1 MPTVKQPKKQDDV
14 SIQDLYKAVLG
25 LTKKLDKIVDSNTTG
40 SNSLKYVQEQKAN
53 TEAINKLTKRFELF
67 ARDGKVTDVKNEK
80 KALDAENKRLTVE
93 KKKQDIR
100 LKEEKAKQQKELFE
114 LKKKRELQLAKNDA
128 EMHQREIKEK
138 YSNRYKDTIAYKAG
152 ANIVGQK
159 SNTGSA
165 IALSMLTG
173 GLVNPVVAKALG
185 LDKLVTSTVKFA
197 GRTIGNGMAS
207 IGSGAKKTAMGTL
220 NAISGLGTG
229 ALDGLNQIRLGIGKT
244 ADERIK
250 TRRLKMVEGIKSE
263 SDNAVAKDKAENNPV
278 VKNQKTILTWLKG
291 RFGDAPQEVA
301 KEEEKKQSILGKLVD
316 MFGGLGGIVKGLGFA
331 ALPMLIKHLWPDF
344 VEKLNEKFTNFL
356 TDKGLSESTT
366 AGVSQLVKDALPG
379 ALFGLAS
386 GGFKGALIGAG
397 LSMAGNYLK
406 RKWDEFQGNAES
418 ETTPTTVGPFSADK
432 IESVLAGATI
442 GLVGGWKGAALG
454 AAIGFGADT
463 IFKTVND
470 WKKILTGEGEV
481 NNTLGDYFS
490 MGLTGALSALALP
503 GTISGKKML
512 MGAALGIAIPWMTKQ
527 IDSLRKMFTGGEG
540 GKADPSAI
548 GWGEVMLKGAITGGI
563 VASLIPGAGIKGLGI
578 GIILGAVGGVI
589 LKTIAKIKEWW
600 ENFNVA
606 DTAKD
611 IGDSA
616 LKTVLGDTIGGKAS
630 DMLGWSKSARESQKR
645 QEKLDKATEKRLA
658 NEARLRNTIKHIGE
672 SDYISIFGKGDENN
686 LTTSQRRILEE
697 YRKGFSW
704 KALGGQIDYE
714 TFDQTPIPENLG
726 YTPMPKNLSYTPI
739 PEQGAGGYGTVGMM
753 SNSKNDMLHGR
764 QVVGLKELSL
774 SGSVVSSNSKPYIA
788 EGNKE
793 SLQNLDKILNEWG
806 YEVVYTSAMGG
817 HRAGTGHWKGNKVD
831 LQLKKNGRPAHL
843 TPAQL
848 NVLRKAGYWGPGT
861 GALGWEPVSGQ
872 VGGGHYDL
880 YVANGSSS
888 GTVLASAGSLRLD
901 TQNMPTAAENQ
912 YVAMNSMNETAMASA
927 EANANSSGGILD
939 MLGNIGN
946 NISSG
951 FDSMSSGSNN
961 DGISVNGGAIGG
973 GMPNIAMNIP
983 NTNGGAGSSTGNVYA
998 FGDVA
1003 KTPIL
1008 YTL

>member
-1 MPTVKQPKKQDDV
+1 MPTVKEPKKQDDV

-40 SNSLKYVQEQKAN
+40 SNSLKYIQEQKAN
-53 TEAINKLTKRFELF
+53 TEAINKLTKKFESF
-67 ARDGKVTDVKNEK
+67 ARDGKVTNTKSEK
-80 KALDAENKRLTVE
+80 KALDTENKRLAVE

-114 LKKKRELQLAKNDA
+114 LKKKRELELAKHDA
-128 EMHQREIKEK
+128 EIHQREIKER
-138 YSNRYKDTIAYKAG
+138 YGNRYKDTTAYKVGADIAG
-152 ANIVGQK
+152 QS
-159 SNTGSA
+159 SNAGSA

-173 GLVNPVVAKALG
+173 GLVNPVIAKTLG

-207 IGSGAKKTAMGTL
+207 IGSGAKKTAIGTL
-220 NAISGLGTG
+220 DAISGLGTG
-229 ALDGLNQIRLGIGKT
+229 ALDGLNQMRLGIGKA
-244 ADERIK
+244 ADEHIK
-250 TRRLKMVEGIKSE
+250 TRRLKIVEGIKSE
-263 SDNAVAKDKAENNPV
+263 SDNAAAKDKAENNPV

-301 KEEEKKQSILGKLVD
+301 KEEEKKQSIFGKLVD

-331 ALPMLIKHLWPDF
+331 ALPMLIKNLFPDF

-356 TDKGLSESTT
+356 TDKGLSESTA

-386 GGFKGALIGAG
+386 GGGFRAAIIGAG
-397 LSMAGNYLK
+397 LTMAGNYLK
-406 RKWDEFQGNAES
+406 RKLDEFQGNAES
-418 ETTPTTVGPFSADK
+418 ETTPK
-432 IESVLAGATI
+432 TI
-442 GLVGGWKGAALG
+442 GPIPSNYAEAAIAG
-454 AAIGFGADT
+454 AAIGSLTGFKGMMIGALVGIAGQGLWDLGNKLGEWAAT
-463 IFKTVND
+463 AVN
-470 WKKILTGEGEV
+470 WLKEHPATAIGGSLLGIANLGNIKKAASALSIYMHKAVGSSKNLNSALSNFAKKIGTSALTF
-481 NNTLGDYFS
+481 TKKLGTVTFGFLKTNIS
-490 MGLTGALSALALP
+490 KLATAMSTGATKVTSGISKYIISHLP
-503 GTISGKKML
+503 AIKTAMSGLVKSIGWLGAAFMAYDIGKMIGEWVGKKMNEKEEKEREKINKKAKSIKDMSKEEL
-512 MGAALGIAIPWMTKQ
+512 GAYNQWLH
-527 IDSLRKMFTGGEG
+527 DTGKWEG
-540 GKADPSAI
+540 YAQGYTT
-548 GWGEVMLKGAITGGI
+548 E
-563 VASLIPGAGIKGLGI
+563 KGLI
-578 GIILGAVGGVI
+578 WDS
-589 LKTIAKIKEWW
+589 K
-600 ENFNVA
+600 
-606 DTAKD
+606 KD
-611 IGDSA
+611 FDYDRSLEQFRNA
-616 LKTVLGDTIGGKAS
+616 
-630 DMLGWSKSARESQKR
+630 
-645 QEKLDKATEKRLA
+645 QEVNPEKY
-658 NEARLRNTIKHIGE
+658 KV
-672 SDYISIFGKGDENN
+672 D
-686 LTTSQRRILEE
+686 LTNDPNS
-697 YRKGFSW
+697 
-704 KALGGQIDYE
+704 
-714 TFDQTPIPENLG
+714 
-726 YTPMPKNLSYTPI
+726 
-739 PEQGAGGYGTVGMM
+739 GGYGTLGQI
-753 SNSKNDMLHGR
+753 NSKNGMLHGR

-788 EGNKE
+788 EGNKK

-817 HRAGTGHWKGNKVD
+817 HRTGTGHWKGNKID

-946 NISSG
+946 SISSG